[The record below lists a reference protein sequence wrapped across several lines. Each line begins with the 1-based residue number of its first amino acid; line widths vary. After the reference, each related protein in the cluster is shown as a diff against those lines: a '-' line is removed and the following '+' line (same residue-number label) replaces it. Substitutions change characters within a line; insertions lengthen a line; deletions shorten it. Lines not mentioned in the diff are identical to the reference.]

1 MNKSQRPPVLAP
13 FQTRSF
19 RFQWPADLATS
30 WAQEMEGVILGWY
43 ILVETGSV
51 MMLTLFGSVMMIGT
65 LIAPMFGV
73 VGDRIGHRN
82 LLCLMR
88 VTYSMLALTLT
99 ALIFTGTVTPLYV
112 FIIATLMGS
121 VRSSDLVMRNVI
133 IGNTIPQP
141 LLVGAMSI
149 SRITGDSARI
159 AGALAGAGVVAT
171 LGMGPAYLVIA
182 LFYTT
187 SFFLTLGVAGSG
199 PAAHSIGEM
208 AGMPARSSPWRDLRD
223 GLAYVW
229 RTPHLLAAMCIAFLV
244 NLTAYPWSNGLLPYV
259 AREVYRIDQAGLGY
273 LVASFAVGAITG
285 SIALSTHGTAI
296 RPARMMI
303 VFCGIWHALLL
314 VFVQAE
320 TEIGGIAMITLAGL
334 AQSLC
339 LVPLAAM
346 LVRTSEPRFRGRVM
360 GVRMLAVYGLPVG
373 LLATGPL
380 IEHFGFAATGVAYSL
395 FGIAATFV
403 IAVRWRRDLWPLDA
417 PGNAR

>member
-1 MNKSQRPPVLAP
+1 MNDAQRPPVLAP

-51 MMLTLFGSVMMIGT
+51 MMLAVFGSVMLVGT
-65 LIAPMFGV
+65 LLAPMFGV

-88 VTYSMLALTLT
+88 ATYSALAFTLM
-99 ALIFTGTVTPLYV
+99 ALIFTGAVSPLWV
-112 FIIATLMGS
+112 FVIATLMGS
-121 VRSSDLVMRNVI
+121 VRSSDLVMRNAI
-133 IGNTIPQP
+133 IGNTIPTP
-141 LLVGAMSI
+141 LIVGAMSI
-149 SRITGDSARI
+149 SRTTGDSARI
-159 AGALAGAGVVAT
+159 AGALAGAGIVAA

-182 LFYTT
+182 LLYMT
-187 SFFLTLGVAGSG
+187 SFLLTLGVAGSG
-199 PAAHSIGEM
+199 PSAHSIGEM
-208 AGMPARSSPWRDLRD
+208 TGMPMRPSAWRDLGD

-229 RTPHLLAAMCIAFLV
+229 RTPHLLAAMFIAFLV

-259 AREVYRIDQAGLGY
+259 AREVYRIDQTGLGY
-273 LVASFAVGAITG
+273 LVASFAIGAIIG
-285 SIALSTHGTAI
+285 SIGLSTHGSGI
-296 RPARMMI
+296 KPARMMI
-303 VFCGIWHALLL
+303 VFSALWHALLFVFAL
-314 VFVQAE
+314 VE
-320 TEIGGIAMITLAGL
+320 TEVNGIVVMALAGL
-334 AQSLC
+334 CQSLC

-373 LLATGPL
+373 LMLTGPL
-380 IEHFGFAATGVAYSL
+380 IERFGFTATGLLYST
-395 FGIAATFV
+395 FGVVATFA
-403 IAVRWRRDLWPLDA
+403 IGLIWRRAVWPADA